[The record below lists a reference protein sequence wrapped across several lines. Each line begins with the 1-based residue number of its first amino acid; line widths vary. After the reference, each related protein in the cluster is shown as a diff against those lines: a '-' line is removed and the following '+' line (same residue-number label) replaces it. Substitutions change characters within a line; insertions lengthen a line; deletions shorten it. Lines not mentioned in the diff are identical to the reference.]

1 MAARS
6 IGKKDSVSEAAVA
19 SLTLLKVKLNNN
31 LVGSHTSNDEMVSQ
45 INNVESRT
53 VVLFELN

>member
-31 LVGSHTSNDEMVSQ
+31 LVGSHTSYDEMVSK

-53 VVLFELN
+53 VVSFELN

>member
-31 LVGSHTSNDEMVSQ
+31 LVGSHTSHDEMVSQ
-45 INNVESRT
+45 INNVVSRT
-53 VVLFELN
+53 VVSFELN

>member
-31 LVGSHTSNDEMVSQ
+31 LDSSRTSHHEMVSQ
-45 INNVESRT
+45 INKVESRT
-53 VVLFELN
+53 VVSFELN

>member
-19 SLTLLKVKLNNN
+19 SLTLLKVKLNNH
-31 LVGSHTSNDEMVSQ
+31 LVGSHASHDEMVSQ

-53 VVLFELN
+53 VVSFELN